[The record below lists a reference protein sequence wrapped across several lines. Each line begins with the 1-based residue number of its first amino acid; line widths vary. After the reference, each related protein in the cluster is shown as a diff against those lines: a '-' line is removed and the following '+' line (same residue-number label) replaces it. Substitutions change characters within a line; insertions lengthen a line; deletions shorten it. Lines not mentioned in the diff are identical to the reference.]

1 MNAHTIPTVTDN
13 AEVVCSAMIEAKR
26 VAILADKLASLA
38 EYIAENPS
46 AVERLRLAESDIA
59 EAGKHVNGIEL
70 FYTRLS
76 ADLPLVRD

>member
-1 MNAHTIPTVTDN
+1 MNALNNPVTDN
-13 AEVVCSAMIEAKR
+13 AELICSAMVEAKR
-26 VAILADKLASLA
+26 VAILAEKLASLA
-38 EYIAENPS
+38 EHIAENPS
-46 AVERLRLAESDIA
+46 VVEALRLAESDIV

>member
-1 MNAHTIPTVTDN
+1 MNAHTLLVTDN
-13 AEVVCSAMIEAKR
+13 AELVCSAMIEAKR
-26 VAILADKLASLA
+26 VALLAEKLASLA
-38 EYIAENPS
+38 EH
-46 AVERLRLAESDIA
+46 IA